1 MRRQLRSR
9 RAPASPYGYRSRLDD
24 QDEVNQNYLADEE
37 EEAEEE
43 ARVMVVPDL
52 EEEE

>member
-1 MRRQLRSR
+1 MLSLFQ
-9 RAPASPYGYRSRLDD
+9 DD

-43 ARVMVVPDL
+43 ARVMVAS
-52 EEEE
+52 